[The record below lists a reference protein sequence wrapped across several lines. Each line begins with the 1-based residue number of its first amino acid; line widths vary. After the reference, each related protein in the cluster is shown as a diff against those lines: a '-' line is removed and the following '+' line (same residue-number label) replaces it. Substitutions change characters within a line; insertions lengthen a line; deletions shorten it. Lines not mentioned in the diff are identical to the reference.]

1 MSSPKLLVLIGSGPG
16 IGVSTAKLFASK
28 GFNVALLSRSAD
40 RLKDDA
46 AKVQAAASSPSV
58 KVQTFPVDV
67 SDHAAL
73 KSMLENVHKSLGAP
87 EIVVYNAARVGP
99 SIVGEFTPDEM
110 LQDFRINSVGI
121 YVAATWALPYL
132 AESAQNGGH
141 PSFFLS
147 GSGIGYRPFNPFFS
161 LSMQK
166 AAQNNFLQS
175 FEQIAGP
182 EGVHVARL
190 DINGIV
196 TPDDPE
202 VSPDRVAEQHWVL
215 YQQDKAG
222 WEKMRDV
229 ADMET
234 FAKKMGFA

>member
-28 GFNVALLSRSAD
+28 GFNVALLSRSAS
-40 RLKDDA
+40 RLEEDA
-46 AKVQAAASSPSV
+46 AKVRAAASSSSV

-67 SDHAAL
+67 ADHAAL
-73 KSMLENVHKSLGAP
+73 KSTLESVHKSLGPP
-87 EIVVYNAARVGP
+87 EIVVFNAARVG
-99 SIVGEFTPDEM
+99 SSLIGEFTPDEM

-132 AESAQNGGH
+132 AESAQNDGH
-141 PSFFLS
+141 PSLFLS
-147 GSGIGYRPFNPFFS
+147 GSGIGYWPFNPFFS

-175 FEQIAGP
+175 FEQIAAP
-182 EGVHVARL
+182 KGVHVARL
-190 DINGIV
+190 DINGLV
-196 TPDDPE
+196 NPDDPE
-202 VSPDRVAEQHWVL
+202 VAPDMVAEHHWAL
-215 YQQDKAG
+215 YQQDKAS
-222 WEKMRDV
+222 WEKSRQV